1 MSKRTGRK
9 ERPPRGKR
17 IWRGIKIVGALL
29 LIVFNISIVF
39 GSFFAMRQLD
49 EAAKVVP
56 ELPKIMDE
64 IIDSPSVIVSADGV
78 TLHTV
83 AAEYREPVR
92 IENIPNVVIDATLA
106 AEDIRFYTHPGID
119 FIALARISAAFAK
132 DRDFTAGGAS
142 TLTMQLSKR
151 VLTGTEQTV
160 ERKIKDMALAIMIE
174 RMLTKDQ
181 ILELY
186 LNQVFFGSG
195 AYGIKAA
202 AEVYFG
208 KELEE
213 LTVAE
218 AALLARCVR
227 RPSTENPF
235 ANLDKAIENR
245 NIVLRLMRDAD
256 LILESEYQEAINEEV
271 NLREDRVITLAGH
284 KTAEYF
290 VDHVLATIQREL
302 PEVDLSRGGYRV
314 ETTLVYEY
322 QKITEA
328 GVAKHVAQNSGLN
341 VTTGAFVVLDN
352 DGRILSLVGGRD
364 YNRNQFNIVTQ
375 GRRQPGSAFKPFVYA
390 TAFEFGV
397 LTPGGSISN
406 EPFFYR
412 MPDGSQ
418 RRVRGGGS
426 GGQMSIVQA
435 MASSVNTPAVR
446 ALDRVGAN
454 AVVQASKR
462 AYGFSH
468 DLPAVPSLAL
478 GSGEV
483 SMIDMAQA
491 YSVFQ
496 NEGDRVTP
504 YPITRVI
511 APDGTVVKRYLP
523 NRVRRVVSV
532 NTAKGTDTLLWYV
545 VQQGTGRTVRSV
557 ANARGKTG
565 TTNDFRDAW
574 FCGYTDQLIAI
585 GWFGNE
591 VGEERPDGTMR
602 WRYLPMRGVF
612 GGQRVAPMW
621 ADIVGQIQGKIGEER
636 RTFTPYFRQSRA
648 YVNVE
653 PTTPAEPQSEQPSTI
668 DDLGNGEF
676 PDTVPPIVD
685 PPPPP
690 APSGSEDSTMVE
702 ICADSGLLSTI
713 YCPERVIRA
722 FRSGSAPRNR
732 CTIHGSH

>member
-1 MSKRTGRK
+1 MSLRV
-9 ERPPRGKR
+9 
-17 IWRGIKIVGALL
+17 WRGIKIGSAVL
-29 LIVFNISIVF
+29 LILFNVGIVF
-39 GSFFAMRQLD
+39 ASFFAMRQLD

-56 ELPKIMDE
+56 DLPRIMDE

-92 IENIPNVVIDATLA
+92 IEDVPNVIIDATLA
-106 AEDIRFYTHPGID
+106 AEDIRFYNHPGID
-119 FIALARISAAFAK
+119 FIALVRISLAYAR
-132 DRDFTAGGAS
+132 DRDFTSGGAS

-151 VLTGTEQTV
+151 VLTSTEQSID
-160 ERKIKDMALAIMIE
+160 RKMKDMALAIMIE

-208 KELEE
+208 KDLDE
-213 LTVAE
+213 LTLSE

-227 RPSTENPF
+227 RPTAENPF
-235 ANLDKAIENR
+235 ANLEKAIENR
-245 NIVLRLMRDAD
+245 NVVLRLMREAD
-256 LILESEYQEAINEEV
+256 LILESEYQEALAEEV
-271 NLREDRVITLAGH
+271 KLREDRIMTLAGQ

-290 VDHVLATIQREL
+290 VDHVLQTVRDEL
-302 PEVDLSRGGYRV
+302 PEVDLSRGGYRI

-322 QKITEA
+322 QKIAEA
-328 GVAKHVAQNSGLN
+328 GVAKHIAQNARLN

-352 DGRILSLVGGRD
+352 DGRILALVGGKD

-375 GRRQPGSAFKPFVYA
+375 GKRQPGSAFKPFVYA

-397 LTPGGSISN
+397 LTPGGAVSN
-406 EPFFYR
+406 EPFFYK

-418 RRVRGGGS
+418 HRVRGGGS

-454 AVVQASKR
+454 AVAQAGKR
-462 AYGFSH
+462 AYGFST

-496 NEGDRVTP
+496 NDGDRVTP

-511 APDGTVVKRYLP
+511 APDGTVVKRYVP
-523 NRVRRVVSV
+523 NRVRRVVST
-532 NTAKGTDTLLWYV
+532 NTAKGTDTLLWHV
-545 VQQGTGRTVRSV
+545 VQRGTGRTVRSV

-565 TTNDFRDAW
+565 TTNEHRDAW

-612 GGQRVAPMW
+612 GGERVAPMW
-621 ADIVGQIQGKIGEER
+621 AEIVGQIQKKVGEEP
-636 RTFTPYFRQSRA
+636 RTFTPHFRQSRS

-653 PTTPAEPQSEQPSTI
+653 PPAASTQEPPASSA
-668 DDLGNGEF
+668 DDLGDGSF
-676 PDTVPPIVD
+676 PDRVPPIVD
-685 PPPPP
+685 TPPPP
-690 APSGSEDSTMVE
+690 APAEDGSGTSVE

-713 YCPERVIRA
+713 YCPERVIRT
-722 FRSGSAPRNR
+722 FRAGSAPRNR
-732 CTIHGSH
+732 CTIHGAH